1 MQDIPQHK
9 GVCWG
14 NVVKV
19 GYPSFTNQ
27 SQTQEEQKCSSG
39 YFLYWFI
46 LFTSFAFATV
56 ICMSVYLLQSSHS
69 GSVFWFFFFRF
80 ILFFLKRGRPKRD
93 CLTFLFPYKCSPG
106 AQLNII
112 CHRRKFYLLLT
123 LTLPA
128 WRLMCARMCMC
139 VLGDAVMMKLTLD
152 LKNRWE
158 MLTWGGGRSCNV
170 LQYDSKSWSILAAL
184 VTVASRVHQVKDR
197 RKWVVSE
204 RR

>member
-46 LFTSFAFATV
+46 LITSFAFATV

-69 GSVFWFFFFRF
+69 GSVFWFFFFFCF

-112 CHRRKFYLLLT
+112 CHRRKFLSPPDSHPPSLKVNVCAHVHVC
-123 LTLPA
+123 PG
-128 WRLMCARMCMC
+128 WR
-139 VLGDAVMMKLTLD
+139 GDDEAH
-152 LKNRWE
+152 
-158 MLTWGGGRSCNV
+158 TWS
-170 LQYDSKSWSILAAL
+170 
-184 VTVASRVHQVKDR
+184 
-197 RKWVVSE
+197 
-204 RR
+204 